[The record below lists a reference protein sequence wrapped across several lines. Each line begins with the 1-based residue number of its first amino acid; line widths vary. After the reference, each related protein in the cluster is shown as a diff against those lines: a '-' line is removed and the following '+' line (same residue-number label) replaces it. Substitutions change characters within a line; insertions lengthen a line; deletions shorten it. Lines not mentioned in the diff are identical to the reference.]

1 MKLFAVDGFADSE
14 GIREEGHPSMQDVCL
29 LCGPPRIFS
38 VWSGLLDPSSSFG
51 TLSTRSVHSRCTKA
65 TAFSALCIKPNK
77 INKVC
82 C

>member
-38 VWSGLLDPSSSFG
+38 LWIGLPDPSSSFG
-51 TLSTRSVHSRCTKA
+51 TLSTRSVHFKMYKSNC
-65 TAFSALCIKPNK
+65 
-77 INKVC
+77 
-82 C
+82 